1 MNNLN
6 CKICNT
12 SLTKTFIVRE
22 MMLGLRN
29 EFKYMECSNCG
40 CLQLVDIPNDLSFY
54 YPKNYY
60 SLDDSPEIHF
70 RGKLKKIL
78 KSIRD
83 NYLITG
89 KGFLGLFIQLVY
101 PNKSIE
107 LSNFRKVGFRLTD
120 KILDVGSGSGIIPYV
135 FFNAGFKNIEGI
147 DPFLSGDI
155 IYKNGLRIRKGDF
168 LNLQGN
174 GWDKIMYNHSFEH
187 LSNPIEHL
195 NKVYNSLKQN
205 GVCIIRIP
213 TVSSFA
219 WNKYGVNWVQLDAPR
234 HFFLYSI
241 ESMKI
246 LADKCGFKISSISF
260 ESTSFQFLGS
270 EQYVKNISLKGDPNS
285 YFNGNNS
292 LFTNDELRKF
302 EQLSKQM
309 NENKNGDSIAI
320 VLNKIN
326 K

>member
-1 MNNLN
+1 MNNID

-12 SLTKTFIVRE
+12 PLTRFYLVKE

-29 EFKYMECSNCG
+29 EFNYMECDKCG
-40 CLQLVDIPNDLSFY
+40 CIQLVDIPDDLSIY

-60 SLDDSPEIHF
+60 SLDDSPDIHF
-70 RGKLKKIL
+70 RSKIKRTL

-83 NYLITG
+83 RYLITG
-89 KGFLGLFIQLVY
+89 NGILGLLIHLLY

-107 LSNFRKVGFRLTD
+107 MPNFRKATFRLTD

-135 FFNAGFKNIEGI
+135 FYNAGFKNIEGI
-147 DPFLSGDI
+147 DPFLSSDI
-155 IYKNGLRIRKGDF
+155 IYSNGLKIRKGDF
-168 LNLQGN
+168 LYLNES

-195 NKVYNSLKQN
+195 NKAYSSLNKD

-213 TVSSFA
+213 TASSFA

-234 HFFLYSI
+234 HFFLYTLD
-241 ESMKI
+241 SMRI
-246 LADKCGFKISSISF
+246 LAEKSGFEISSISF

-270 EQYVKNISLKGDPNS
+270 EQYLRNISLKGDLTS
-285 YFNGNNS
+285 YFNGNKS
-292 LFTNDELRKF
+292 LFSKGDIKRF
-302 EQLSKQM
+302 EHLAKDL
-309 NENKNGDSIAI
+309 NKKRQGDSIAV
-320 VLNKIN
+320 VLHKI
-326 K
+326 

>member
-1 MNNLN
+1 VNNID

-12 SLTKTFIVRE
+12 PLTRSFLAKE

-29 EFKYMECSNCG
+29 EFTYMECNKCG
-40 CLQLVDIPNDLSFY
+40 CLQLFDIPDDLSVY

-70 RGKLKKIL
+70 RGNLKKTI

-89 KGFLGLFIQLVY
+89 NGILGFLIQFLY

-107 LSNFRKVGFRLTD
+107 MPNFRKADFRSTD

-135 FFNAGFKNIEGI
+135 FYNAGFTKIEGI
-147 DPFLSGDI
+147 DPFLSSDI
-155 IYKNGLRIRKGDF
+155 IYNNGLRIRKGDF
-168 LNLQGN
+168 LDLNET

-187 LSNPIEHL
+187 LSNPTEHL
-195 NKVYNSLKQN
+195 NKVYNSLNQD

-213 TVSSFA
+213 TASSFA

-234 HFFLYSI
+234 HFFLYTI
-241 ESMKI
+241 ESLKI
-246 LADKCGFKISSISF
+246 LAEKCGFTISSISF

-270 EQYVKNISLKGDPNS
+270 EQYVKNISLKGDDNS
-285 YFNGNNS
+285 YFNGNSS
-292 LFTNDELRKF
+292 LFNIEEITKF
-302 EQLSKQM
+302 EKLSKQL
-309 NENKNGDSIAI
+309 NKNKNGDSIAV
-320 VLNKIN
+320 VLNKIST
-326 K
+326 